1 MSLAMKGHGSVWR
14 VWQQR
19 PSNLAW
25 LQKDVLGGIANLV
38 GEGVLIGFTR
48 S

>member
-1 MSLAMKGHGSVWR
+1 MKALGSVWR

-19 PSNLAW
+19 PLNLAW
-25 LQKDVLGGIANLV
+25 LQKDVLGSTANLV
-38 GEGVLIGFTR
+38 GEGVLVGFTR